1 MPVVFSMARLV
12 RTVIAGLAHHVTQRG
27 NRREA
32 IFFDDG
38 DQGIYRDLLAKQTR
52 KAGVG
57 V

>member
-52 KAGVG
+52 KAGVE